1 MRDDAGA
8 DTVLTG
14 LPDFSGYGAALAA
27 FIETHADWAEV
38 IIFLMAFAEG
48 LTLVGLLIPGVVML
62 TASGALVAAGVLDF
76 WSVYLAIAGGAVLGD
91 ATSYWLGRRYGERM
105 FRLWPLSKHPELRG
119 RGEAFF
125 LRHGSKSVFLARFI
139 GPLRAVVPTTAGMMA
154 MPHRKFQTFNVLSAI
169 IWAPLLM
176 SPGHLAWTGYD
187 MSGVGGRA
195 TPAADGNVGHGAAK
209 SCAPAPPVEGSPERT
224 GC

>member
-1 MRDDAGA
+1 MDANI
-8 DTVLTG
+8 VLTG
-14 LPDFSGYGAALAA
+14 LSDIAAQGAALAA
-27 FIETHADWAEV
+27 FIEAHADWAEA

-62 TASGALVAAGVLDF
+62 TAAGALVAAGVLDF
-76 WSVYLAIAGGAVLGD
+76 WTVYLAIAGGAILGD
-91 ATSYWLGRRYGERM
+91 ATSYWLGRRYGERV
-105 FRLWPLSKHPELRG
+105 FRLWPFSRRPELRS

-125 LRHGSKSVFLARFI
+125 HRHGSKSVFLARFI

-154 MPHRKFQTFNVLSAI
+154 MPHRKFQTFNVLSAL

-187 MSGVGGRA
+187 MAGTAGRTA
-195 TPAADGNVGHGAAK
+195 PAAADGGPGQGAAK
-209 SCAPAPPVEGSPERT
+209 PCVPAPPVDGVPQRT

>member
-1 MRDDAGA
+1 M
-8 DTVLTG
+8 LTAF
-14 LPDFSGYGAALAA
+14 PDFAAQGAALAA
-27 FIETHADWAEV
+27 YIEAHADWAEA

-62 TASGALVAAGVLDF
+62 TATGALVAAGILDF
-76 WSVYLAIAGGAVLGD
+76 WSVYLAIVGGAVLGD
-91 ATSYWLGRRYGERM
+91 AASYWLGRRYGERI
-105 FRLWPLSKHPELRG
+105 FRLWPFSRQPELRR

-125 LRHGSKSVFLARFI
+125 HRHGSKSVFLARFI

-154 MPHRKFQTFNVLSAI
+154 MPHRKFQTFNVLSAV

-187 MSGVGGRA
+187 VSGLGGRA
-195 TPAADGNVGHGAAK
+195 GPAAADGGTGQGAAK
-209 SCAPAPPVEGSPERT
+209 TCVPAPPVDGMPGNA

>member
-1 MRDDAGA
+1 M
-8 DTVLTG
+8 LTG
-14 LPDFSGYGAALAA
+14 LPDFAAQGAAVAA
-27 FIETHADWAEV
+27 FIETHADWAEA

-62 TASGALVAAGVLDF
+62 TAAGALVGAGVLDF
-76 WSVYLAIAGGAVLGD
+76 WSVYLAITGGAILGD

-105 FRLWPLSKHPELRG
+105 FRIWPLSRQPELRR
-119 RGEAFF
+119 RGETFF
-125 LRHGSKSVFLARFI
+125 QRHGSKSVFLARFI

-154 MPHRKFQTFNVLSAI
+154 MPHRKFQTFNVLSAV

-187 MSGVGGRA
+187 LSGIGIRTA
-195 TPAADGNVGHGAAK
+195 PPADGAAGQGAAK
-209 SCAPAPPVEGSPERT
+209 SCAPAPPVAGLPERA

>member
-1 MRDDAGA
+1 
-8 DTVLTG
+8 VLTG
-14 LPDFSGYGAALAA
+14 LLDFSAYGAALAT

-48 LTLVGLLIPGVVML
+48 LALVGLLIPGVVML

-76 WSVYLAIAGGAVLGD
+76 WSVYLAIAGGAIMGD
-91 ATSYWLGRRYGERM
+91 ATSYRLGRRYGECM

-119 RGEAFF
+119 RGEAFFLF

-154 MPHRKFQTFNVLSAI
+154 MPPRKFQTFNVLSAV

-176 SPGHLAWTGYD
+176 SPGHLAWTRYD
-187 MSGVGGRA
+187 MGGVGGRA
-195 TPAADGNVGHGAAK
+195 TPAA
-209 SCAPAPPVEGSPERT
+209 EW
-224 GC
+224 

>member
-1 MRDDAGA
+1 M
-8 DTVLTG
+8 LTG
-14 LPDFSGYGAALAA
+14 FPDFAEYGTALAG
-27 FIETHADWAEV
+27 FIEAHAEWAEV

-62 TASGALVAAGVLDF
+62 TATGALVAAGVLDF
-76 WSVYLAIAGGAVLGD
+76 WSVYLAIAGGAILGD
-91 ATSYWLGRRYGERM
+91 AASYWLGRRYGERM
-105 FRLWPLSKHPELRG
+105 FRLWPLSRQPDLRR

-125 LRHGSKSVFLARFI
+125 LRHGGKGVFLARFI

-154 MPHRKFQTFNVLSAI
+154 MPHRKFQTFNILSAL

-187 MSGVGGRA
+187 LAGSAGRA
-195 TPAADGNVGHGAAK
+195 VPGAADGRAAEGAGK
-209 SCAPAPPVEGSPERT
+209 PCVPAPPVDGMPERP

>member
-1 MRDDAGA
+1 M
-8 DTVLTG
+8 LTG
-14 LPDFSGYGAALAA
+14 LPDIAAQGAAAAA
-27 FIETHADWAEV
+27 FIETHADWAEA

-48 LTLVGLLIPGVVML
+48 LTLVGLVIPGVVML
-62 TASGALVAAGVLDF
+62 TAAGALVAAGVLDF
-76 WSVYLAIAGGAVLGD
+76 WSVYLAIVGGAILGD
-91 ATSYWLGRRYGERM
+91 AASYWLGRRFGEHL
-105 FRLWPLSKHPELRG
+105 FRLWPLNRKPELRR

-125 LRHGSKSVFLARFI
+125 QRHGSKSVFLARFI

-154 MPHRKFQTFNVLSAI
+154 MPHRKFQTYNVLSAV

-187 MSGVGGRA
+187 LSGFGIRTAPTAEGSA
-195 TPAADGNVGHGAAK
+195 EQGAAK
-209 SCAPAPPVEGSPERT
+209 SCAPAPPVAGMPEPT